1 MKLFSLLILS
11 FMLLGCS
18 SLTLIPTN
26 FPVFSDPAGAK
37 IYVNGLYSGET
48 PQTIHLGMEKDH
60 DLRLEKEG
68 YCPFSITLQSKIGG
82 NFIQL
87 VPSEV
92 NITLT
97 KKINLENQIIH

>member
-1 MKLFSLLILS
+1 MKLALLLILS
-11 FMLLGCS
+11 FGLVGCS
-18 SLTLIPTN
+18 ALTLLPTN
-26 FPVFSDPAGAK
+26 FPVFSDPPGAK
-37 IYVNGLYSGET
+37 IFLNGQYLGET
-48 PQTIHLGMEKDH
+48 PQNIHLGMEKDH

-82 NFIQL
+82 NFIHL

-97 KKINLENQIIH
+97 KKINSEYQIIH

>member
-1 MKLFSLLILS
+1 MKLALIVILS
-11 FMLLGCS
+11 SMLPGCS

-26 FPVFSDPAGAK
+26 YPVFSDPAGAK
-37 IYVNGLYSGET
+37 IYLNGQYSGET
-48 PQTIHLGMEKDH
+48 PQIIHLGMERDH

-97 KKINLENQIIH
+97 KKINSENQIIH